1 METTISNLNQQMINK
16 NKHLNSFFDDFL
28 MKDLFHWTNKGINYS
43 NFTPSVN
50 ILSNT
55 DNYELHLAAPGMEK
69 SDFKIEVDQNK
80 LIISAEV
87 SNKSNEQESNF
98 IRKEFNYFSF
108 KRSFTLPK
116 DQIDLEKISAN
127 YTDGILKINIPKIE
141 KQNTASIKQIA
152 IN

>member
-1 METTISNLNQQMINK
+1 METTISNLNHQAMNRNK
-16 NKHLNSFFDDFL
+16 QLNSFFDDFL
-28 MKDLFHWTNKGINYS
+28 MKDLFHWTNKGLNHS

-50 ILSNT
+50 ILSNN
-55 DNYELHLAAPGMEK
+55 DHYDLQVLAPGMVK

-87 SNKSNEQESNF
+87 SNKTDNQESNF

-108 KRSFTLPK
+108 KRSFALPK
-116 DQIDLEKISAN
+116 EQIDLEKISAT

-141 KQNTASIKQIA
+141 KQEVPSAKQIT